1 MNRNIKNTG
10 LFFGSFNPIHVGHI
24 MIANYMNEF
33 EGMDEVWFVVSPQN
47 PFKERTELIPE
58 EHRLNMVEIAVKDLE
73 NVKACDV
80 EFTMPQPSYTID
92 TLNLLHQKY
101 PQNDFHI
108 LMGSD
113 NLIYLDRWKDADTI
127 INKYPKLVYP
137 RSNYA
142 VNLSDLPAKTRITNA
157 PVVDI
162 SSTMMR
168 EWISS
173 GHNIKAFLP
182 AGVFEY
188 IKENALYV

>member
-1 MNRNIKNTG
+1 MSRNSKNTG
-10 LFFGSFNPIHVGHI
+10 LFFGSFNPIHIGHI

-47 PFKERTELIPE
+47 PFKERSELIPE
-58 EHRLNMVEIAVKDLE
+58 KHRFNMVNIAVKNLE
-73 NVKACDV
+73 NVKACDI
-80 EFTMPQPSYTID
+80 EFTMPQPSYTIN

-101 PQNDFHI
+101 PQNNFHI

-127 INKYPKLVYP
+127 IHKYPKLVYP
-137 RSNYA
+137 RNNYE
-142 VNLSDLPAKTRITNA
+142 VNLSGLPAKTRITNA

-162 SSTMMR
+162 SSTMIR
-168 EWISS
+168 EWISA

-188 IKENALYV
+188 IQKNALYV